1 MSSCHVFLQVLA
13 QVSLCQGL
21 PPDICSGCPSSSY
34 PHCLWGGGPGVH
46 RKAFMEVCCWL
57 PDHHPVSGPWLS
69 SSVDSWLDDWQFGVN
84 NLDDYMLTT
93 YFVKI
98 WFDYIW
104 HIWPHLITSDPPG
117 LMQLS
122 KSLTTMGILWP
133 NGMPCWMGLL
143 VYGWTPWMR
152 GWHLTWHSDH
162 SVVSNLAIKRKPWDI
177 ALPTKSQEFT
187 FWCWHLFLSC
197 LDRKHESTTVSM
209 QCV

>member
-1 MSSCHVFLQVLA
+1 MIDNLVLIIWTTTCWQLISS
-13 QVSLCQGL
+13 
-21 PPDICSGCPSSSY
+21 
-34 PHCLWGGGPGVH
+34 
-46 RKAFMEVCCWL
+46 K
-57 PDHHPVSGPWLS
+57 
-69 SSVDSWLDDWQFGVN
+69 LD
-84 NLDDYMLTT
+84 Y
-93 YFVKI
+93 
-98 WFDYIW
+98 
-104 HIWPHLITSDPPG
+104 IWPHLITSDPPG

-197 LDRKHESTTVSM
+197 LDRKNESTTVSRQFFRFLFAIGFVHM
-209 QCV
+209 SSP